1 MADPGPG
8 DGPPRPKIKPE
19 VEIAW
24 VRAVA
29 RAFDDPAY
37 YRRLKANP
45 AAVLSE
51 LGADVSGIDVRHEV
65 EHGGFTPSLA
75 ALDEVNKDLEMKRD
89 ALRAA
94 EASSYQP
101 PSRSA
106 SWSTSAP
113 DQSLQSMPAYPTSI
127 HIHVPALGSSVQS
140 CSATGCMTVQTYAS
154 SGCASFRLAC
164 IAASQV
170 ATTRPSASPGDAAP
184 QWIGGRPSGG
194 AALSA

>member
-1 MADPGPG
+1 MSDSGSGNGP
-8 DGPPRPKIKPE
+8 IKPD

-24 VRAVA
+24 ARAIA

-51 LGADVSGIDVRHEV
+51 LGADVSGIDVTREV
-65 EHGGFTPSLA
+65 ERGGFTPSLE
-75 ALDEVNKDLEMKRD
+75 ALDEVNKDLEMKRY
-89 ALRAA
+89 ALRGA
-94 EASSYQP
+94 EPSTYQP

-113 DQSLQSMPAYPTSI
+113 DQSLQSGMAAYPTSI
-127 HIHVPALGSSVQS
+127 HLHVPTLGSSFQS

-154 SGCASFRLAC
+154 SGCSSLRFAC

-170 ATTRPSASPGDAAP
+170 ATTRPAASPADAAP

-194 AALSA
+194 VALSA